1 MDNKKLRSSPCDVLH
16 AVLLETVVLLS
27 EYLDL
32 HDHLVVQ
39 LYHALVQA
47 AQVPAHLLPLLRQ
60 LLGDAQHVPAGQQFS
75 FLPLFLLILT

>member
-1 MDNKKLRSSPCDVLH
+1 MDNKKLRSSPCVVLH

-32 HDHLVVQ
+32 QDHLVVQ
-39 LYHALVQA
+39 LYHALVQP

-60 LLGDAQHVPAGQQFS
+60 LLGDAQHVPEGQKFS
-75 FLPLFLLILT
+75 LLSVSLLS